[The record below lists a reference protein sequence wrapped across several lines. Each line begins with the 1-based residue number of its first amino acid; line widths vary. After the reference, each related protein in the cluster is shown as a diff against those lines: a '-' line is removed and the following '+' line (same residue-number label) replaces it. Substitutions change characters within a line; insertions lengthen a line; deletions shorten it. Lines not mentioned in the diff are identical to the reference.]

1 MFPVRTGLS
10 CVVVSHLNI
19 FLSPSTLSPSLAS
32 YQHGRV
38 AGPHLQQTCSE
49 DLEEEQVQTYGE
61 DNRKKDRQELVSLSF
76 SLYILE
82 YESALS
88 SVTEMEEL

>member
-1 MFPVRTGLS
+1 MLAVRTGL
-10 CVVVSHLNI
+10 CCVVSHLEI
-19 FLSPSTLSPSLAS
+19 VLSLSTS

-38 AGPHLQQTCSE
+38 AGSNLQQTCPE
-49 DLEEEQVQTYGE
+49 DLEEEQVQAYGE
-61 DNRKKDRQELVSLSF
+61 DHWQKDRQELVSLSF

-82 YESALS
+82 YKSDLS